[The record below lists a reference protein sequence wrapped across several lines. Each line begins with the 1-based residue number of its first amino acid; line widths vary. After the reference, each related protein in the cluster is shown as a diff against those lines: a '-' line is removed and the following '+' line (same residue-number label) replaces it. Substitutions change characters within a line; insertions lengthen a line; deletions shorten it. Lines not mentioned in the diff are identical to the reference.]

1 MAGEQQLHQL
11 SIEQFVTAQDAQAE
25 AQNSANQKFQDQLH
39 GLTEGRSIP
48 PAKSVPTLES
58 DHVNHADE
66 NTNGRK
72 HYPDLEA
79 IERGE
84 SVPAQPGMRM
94 DALSDGKST
103 IISDADG
110 KVLALEFHMS
120 QEDRPSLFE
129 DIETFHKSWPRKLTA
144 EDRAKAK
151 DVLGKEISPLINEAD
166 SKTLKSLQE
175 AIVDGNVGK
184 LAETLKSMPLERA
197 KAFIKELNKELKEH
211 HAGVE
216 LSATGDGRIFVYE
229 KSGQTAIQVNRD
241 GTTQLKPIRH
251 NYDGSIV
258 VEPGEII
265 NKDAEEVMKG
275 ISDAAVRGITGGDRI
290 IWPEKPE
297 YPRKPLP
304 FYPKPRVEFPPIEWP
319 EGKPDLDAPPTWKPL
334 LWHESKPDSYELLNR
349 PFWTK

>member
-1 MAGEQQLHQL
+1 MAGEQLHQL

-25 AQNSANQKFQDQLH
+25 AQNGANQKFQEQLH
-39 GLTEGRSIP
+39 GLTELQHGRSV
-48 PAKSVPTLES
+48 PAIKPGPALES
-58 DHVNHADE
+58 DQVDTLSRHPRA
-66 NTNGRK
+66 
-72 HYPDLEA
+72 EA
-79 IERGE
+79 GE
-84 SVPAQPGMRM
+84 EKVP
-94 DALSDGKST
+94 ST
-103 IISDADG
+103 VGEMQLDKKIPVITDPEA
-110 KVLALEFHMS
+110 KRLRL
-120 QEDRPSLFE
+120 EDRSLFE
-129 DIETFHKSWPRKLTA
+129 DAMEPLDPSIIEILDKSWPRKLTP

-151 DVLGKEISPLINEAD
+151 EVLGKEISPLINEAD
-166 SKTLKSLQE
+166 SKTLKTMQE
-175 AIVDGNVGK
+175 AIIDGNIGK
-184 LAETLKSMPLERA
+184 LAETLKSMPPERA

-211 HAGVE
+211 HAGIE

-290 IWPEKPE
+290 IWPEKPD

-319 EGKPDLDAPPTWKPL
+319 EGKPDLGAPPNWKPL
-334 LWHESKPDSYELLNR
+334 PWYESKPDSTDPYELLKR
-349 PFWTK
+349 PFWIK